1 MASLTDINIQAFAEA
16 VRAELADLPK
26 HEIQDLTDGLE
37 ADLAEKLADEGVDFA
52 NISAAD
58 YAAELREAAGVA
70 PKALRRKVFSS
81 MALIQNTE
89 DWFRKT
95 AFGTSIIEFGI
106 SIRPVWWVLRALVMW
121 FIFAGVFYSFTAGA
135 ILLPIFIL
143 LSIQLG
149 RKKWFTGKFFS
160 ALVLPLNLIALL
172 LLLPAQGMA
181 LIKLNNYANAE
192 EMLRLMPESDGL
204 RYNGEPITELKAFDS
219 ESQEV
224 TGLTYKDQ
232 TGQTIE
238 IPLTDVAYFLMPDLL
253 GKTAYQ
259 AQQAL
264 TQAGIE
270 NVDFIYLDGASDVN
284 GVVVAVNPSQPGA
297 MVTQYDVV
305 ELTLDASN

>member
-1 MASLTDINIQAFAEA
+1 MTSLTDINIQAFAEA

-26 HEIQDLTDGLE
+26 REIQDLTDGLE
-37 ADLAEKLADEGVDFA
+37 ADLAEKFAEEGVDF
-52 NISAAD
+52 SAVSASD
-58 YAAELREAAGVA
+58 YAAELRDAAGVA
-70 PKALRRKVFSS
+70 PKSPRRSAFSS
-81 MALIQNTE
+81 KVLIQNTE
-89 DWFRKT
+89 EWFRKT
-95 AFGTSIIEFGI
+95 AFGTGILEFGI

-135 ILLPIFIL
+135 ILLPILIL

-160 ALVLPLNLIALL
+160 ALVLPLNLIAVL

-181 LIKLNNYANAE
+181 LIKLSNYANAE
-192 EMLRLMPESDGL
+192 EMLRLMPGSDGL

>member
-1 MASLTDINIQAFAEA
+1 MTSLTDINIQAFAEA

-26 HEIQDLTDGLE
+26 REIQDLTDGLE

-52 NISAAD
+52 NISASD

-70 PKALRRKVFSS
+70 PKTPRRKAFSS

-95 AFGTSIIEFGI
+95 AFGTSILEFGI
-106 SIRPVWWVLRALVMW
+106 SVRPVWWVIRALVVW

-135 ILLPIFIL
+135 ILLPLFIL

-160 ALVLPLNLIALL
+160 ALVLPLNLIAVL

-192 EMLRLMPESDGL
+192 EMLRLMPGSDGL

-284 GVVVAVNPSQPGA
+284 GVVVAVNPSEPGA
-297 MVTQYDVV
+297 MVTLYDVV

>member
-1 MASLTDINIQAFAEA
+1 MTSLTDINIQAFAEA

-26 HEIQDLTDGLE
+26 REIQDLTDGLE
-37 ADLAEKLADEGVDFA
+37 ADLAEKLAEEGVDFSS
-52 NISAAD
+52 ISASD
-58 YAAELREAAGVA
+58 YATELRDAAGVA
-70 PKALRRKVFSS
+70 PKTPRRKAFSS

-95 AFGTSIIEFGI
+95 AFGTSILEFGI
-106 SIRPVWWVLRALVMW
+106 SVRPVWWVLRALVIW
-121 FIFAGVFYSFTAGA
+121 FIFAGSIYSFTSGA
-135 ILLPIFIL
+135 ILIPIFVL

-149 RKKWFTGKFFS
+149 RKKWLTGKFFS
-160 ALVLPLNLIALL
+160 ALVLPLNLIAVL
-172 LLLPAQGMA
+172 LLLPAQGM
-181 LIKLNNYANAE
+181 LMIKLNNYANAE
-192 EMLRLMPESDGL
+192 EMLRTMPGSDGL

-232 TGQTIE
+232 TGQKIE
-238 IPLTDVAYFLMPDLL
+238 IPLADVAYFLMPDLL
-253 GKTAYQ
+253 GKTSYQ

-270 NVDFIYLDGASDVN
+270 NVDFIFLDGATDVN

-297 MVTQYDVV
+297 MVTQFDVV
-305 ELTLDASN
+305 ELTLDKSK

>member
-1 MASLTDINIQAFAEA
+1 MQALTDNNIDTFAAA

-26 HEIQDLTDGLE
+26 REIQELTDGLE
-37 ADLAEKLADEGVDFA
+37 ADLAERLDEEGADFNPG
-52 NISAAD
+52 SAAE

-70 PKALRRKVFSS
+70 AKSPRRIAFSS

-95 AFGTSIIEFGI
+95 AFGTGILEFGI
-106 SIRPVWWVLRALVMW
+106 SIRPVWWVLRALVAW
-121 FIFAGVFYSFTAGA
+121 FIFAGSIYSFTSGA
-135 ILLPIFIL
+135 ILIPIFIL

-160 ALVLPLNLIALL
+160 TLVLPLNLIAVL
-172 LLLPAQGMA
+172 LLLPAQGM
-181 LIKLNNYANAE
+181 LMIKLNNYANAE
-192 EMLRLMPESDGL
+192 EMLRTIPGSDGL

-232 TGQTIE
+232 TGQKIE
-238 IPLTDVAYFLMPDLL
+238 IPLADVAYFLMPELL

-270 NVDFIYLDGASDVN
+270 NVDFIYQDGVNDVN

-297 MVTQYDVV
+297 MVTQFDVV
-305 ELTLDASN
+305 ELTLDKSK